1 MGQKNW
7 CIWQKRAST
16 FTDPQRVSHGVYPM
30 TPASAAPHWLVRS
43 IGSAALTPSLLLAVV
58 GTTLLALGVRGSAAA
73 SSYGS
78 VIAVSLALVALGCAA
93 LTWVRPQRAGLSPP
107 YIMLSLGFGGMLL
120 GLGVDLLLGGPAR
133 LESLCTQSASLSFIE
148 SLELHMAFLPAMH
161 AGMLTGGL
169 LAIPSLRLL
178 RQHCGRYLCSVLT
191 QNLLCSAWMLLGM
204 TAGALW
210 LVRWQV
216 ASGTSSL
223 PGMLGGMFVGMIWGM
238 VASVALYR
246 AFFALRNRN
255 PEQE

>member
-1 MGQKNW
+1 MT
-7 CIWQKRAST
+7 IHSAS
-16 FTDPQRVSHGVYPM
+16 
-30 TPASAAPHWLVRS
+30 PHWLARS
-43 IGSAALTPSLLLAVV
+43 IGSAAITPTLLLLAV
-58 GTTLLALGVRGSAAA
+58 GATLWGLGARGNATSASYAA
-73 SSYGS
+73 
-78 VIAVSLALVALGCAA
+78 VIALSLVLVALGCAA
-93 LTWVRPQRAGLSPP
+93 LSWVRPQRAGLSPP

-133 LESLCTQSASLSFIE
+133 LESLCSQSAQLGFMD
-148 SLELHMAFLPAMH
+148 SLELHIAFLPAMH

-178 RQHCGRYLCSVLT
+178 RQHCGRYLCSLLT

-210 LVRWQV
+210 LLRWQV
-216 ASGTSSL
+216 STGASSL
-223 PGMLGGMFVGMIWGM
+223 PGMLGGMFVGMTWGM

-255 PEQE
+255 PAEEA

>member
-1 MGQKNW
+1 MTTPS
-7 CIWQKRAST
+7 ST
-16 FTDPQRVSHGVYPM
+16 
-30 TPASAAPHWLVRS
+30 PHWLARS
-43 IGSAALTPSLLLAVV
+43 VGSAAITPSLLLLAVAA
-58 GTTLLALGVRGSAAA
+58 TLWGLGARGNAAA
-73 SSYGS
+73 TSYGA
-78 VIAVSLALVALGCAA
+78 VIALSLVLVALGCAA
-93 LTWVRPQRAGLSPP
+93 LSWVRPQRAGLSPP

-120 GLGVDLLLGGPAR
+120 GLGVDLLMGGPAR
-133 LESLCTQSASLSFIE
+133 LESLCSQSVRLDFVE
-148 SLELHMAFLPAMH
+148 SLELHIAFLPAMH

-178 RQHCGRYLCSVLT
+178 RQHCGRYLCSLLT

-216 ASGTSSL
+216 EAGTSSL
-223 PGMLGGMFVGMIWGM
+223 PGMLGGMFVGMTWGM

-255 PEQE
+255 PAEDA

>member
-1 MGQKNW
+1 
-7 CIWQKRAST
+7 
-16 FTDPQRVSHGVYPM
+16 M
-30 TPASAAPHWLVRS
+30 TTNTSAPHWLARS
-43 IGSAALTPSLLLAVV
+43 IGSAAITPSLLVAVV
-58 GTTLLALGVRGSAAA
+58 GATLLALGVRSSAAA
-73 SSYGS
+73 GSYGG
-78 VIAVSLALVALGCAA
+78 VIVLSLLLVALGCAA

-133 LESLCTQSASLSFIE
+133 LESLCTQSARLSFLE
-148 SLELHMAFLPAMH
+148 NLELHMAFLPAMH

-178 RQHCGRYLCSVLT
+178 RQHCGRYLCSLLT
-191 QNLLCSAWMLLGM
+191 QNLLCSGWMLLGM

-216 ASGTSSL
+216 ATGTSSL
-223 PGMLGGMFVGMIWGM
+223 PGMLGGMFVGMTWGM

-246 AFFALRNRN
+246 AFFALRNSS
-255 PEQE
+255 PAEE

>member
-1 MGQKNW
+1 MTTP
-7 CIWQKRAST
+7 ST
-16 FTDPQRVSHGVYPM
+16 
-30 TPASAAPHWLVRS
+30 APHWLARS
-43 IGSAALTPSLLLAVV
+43 VGSAAITPSLLLLAVAV
-58 GTTLLALGVRGSAAA
+58 TLWGLGSRGNATVT
-73 SSYGS
+73 SYGA
-78 VIAVSLALVALGCAA
+78 VIALSLLLVALGCAA
-93 LTWVRPQRAGLSPP
+93 LSWVRPQRAGLSPP

-133 LESLCTQSASLSFIE
+133 LESLCSQSARMEFLD

-178 RQHCGRYLCSVLT
+178 RQHCGRYLCSLLT

-216 ASGTSSL
+216 ASGASSL
-223 PGMLGGMFVGMIWGM
+223 PGMLGGMFVGMTWGM

-246 AFFALRNRN
+246 AFFALRNRH
-255 PEQE
+255 PAKDA